1 MISVQGVTKHYGD
14 TVAVSDVSFDVPRG
28 RVVGFLGPNGAGKS
42 TTMKILTGFMSPTS
56 GSVHVDGHDMFDE
69 PMAAKAL
76 IGYLPEVP
84 PLYGAMV
91 VQDFLV
97 FAAELRGV
105 PHRQAP
111 AAVDEAVEAAG
122 LGRVRS
128 RIIDNLSKGYR
139 QRVGIAQALVHSPP
153 VLVLDEPTAGLDP
166 VQIIEIRQLISSLA
180 GHRTV
185 ILSTHILP
193 EVSAVCEHVIMIH
206 QGRVVADGPLN
217 DVWRSV
223 ETVASIHLT
232 VEAPGEAAAEA
243 LKAVPGVETVEVA
256 AEAEGR
262 ARLEVVPR
270 EGADP
275 RNLLSLALAKR
286 GWPVLELRPPGLT
299 LEETFVRLTMTR
311 DGGTAP

>member
-1 MISVQGVTKHYGD
+1 MISVQGVTKRYGD

-42 TTMKILTGFMSPTS
+42 TTMKILTGFMSPTA
-56 GSVHVDGHDMFDE
+56 GRVTVDGHDMFDE

-91 VQDFLV
+91 VDDFLR

-105 PHRQAP
+105 PRRAAP
-111 AAVDEAVEAAG
+111 EAVDAAVEAAG
-122 LGRVRS
+122 LDRVRS
-128 RIIDNLSKGYR
+128 RIIDHLSKGYR

-166 VQIIEIRQLISSLA
+166 VQIIEIRDLISSLA
-180 GHRTV
+180 GERTV

-206 QGRVVADGPLN
+206 QGRVVADGPL
-217 DVWRSV
+217 DEVWRSV
-223 ETVASIHLT
+223 ETVARIHLT
-232 VEAPGEAAAEA
+232 VGGPAAEAAAA
-243 LKAVPGVETVEVA
+243 LSAVPGVETVDVTGE
-256 AEAEGR
+256 EEGR

-275 RNLLSLALAKR
+275 RSLLSLALAER

-311 DGGTAP
+311 NAEAAP